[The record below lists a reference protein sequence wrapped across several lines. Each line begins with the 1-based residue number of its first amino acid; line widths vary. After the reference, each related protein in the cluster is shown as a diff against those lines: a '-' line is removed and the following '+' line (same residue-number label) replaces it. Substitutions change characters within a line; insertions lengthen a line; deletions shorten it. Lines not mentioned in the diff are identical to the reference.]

1 MLAQARRKRVQPGCS
16 LAAASKDCMPEISE
30 LTCHRS
36 YATGTK
42 GHVTGAPRRPVVEER
57 GGCVGV
63 GRGQAGV
70 GG

>member
-30 LTCHRS
+30 LTCYRS
-36 YATGTK
+36 YATGT
-42 GHVTGAPRRPVVEER
+42 GVPRRPVVEER

-70 GG
+70 DG